1 MAVKNLGKV
10 FITPKGV
17 WEKSSSYT
25 KLDLVTNKVNK
36 ISYGYIAT
44 ADIPTN
50 TEITDSRWMNLYTLY
65 DGDVT
70 DEYKKLATSIS
81 ENKNSVDEI
90 YNKLQL
96 LCGVE
101 ITDSIPTNTQ
111 TGLWINP
118 TSNESVNI
126 PELKDDVVN
135 TTDTWSSK
143 KIYDEIQ
150 VLTNKLN
157 TLETKTQTVSDEDAA
172 TFLGGN

>member
-10 FITPKGV
+10 FITPKGA
-17 WEKSSSYT
+17 WNKSSSYT

-90 YNKLQL
+90 YNKLQ
-96 LCGVE
+96 
-101 ITDSIPTNTQ
+101 
-111 TGLWINP
+111 
-118 TSNESVNI
+118 
-126 PELKDDVVN
+126 
-135 TTDTWSSK
+135 
-143 KIYDEIQ
+143 
-150 VLTNKLN
+150 
-157 TLETKTQTVSDEDAA
+157 
-172 TFLGGN
+172 

>member
-17 WEKSSSYT
+17 WKKSSSYT

-81 ENKNSVDEI
+81 ENKNSVNEI

-101 ITDSIPTNTQ
+101 ITDSMTTNTQ

-118 TSNESVNI
+118 TSNESINI

-143 KIYDEIQ
+143 KIYDELQI
-150 VLTNKLN
+150 VLNKISV
-157 TLETKTQTVSDEDAA
+157 LENKA
-172 TFLGGN
+172 

>member
-1 MAVKNLGKV
+1 MSVNNLGKV
-10 FITPKGV
+10 FMTPKGQ
-17 WEKSSSYT
+17 WNKTLNYT
-25 KLDLVTNKVNK
+25 KLDIVTNKVNK

-70 DEYKKLATSIS
+70 DEYKKLATLIS

-96 LCGVE
+96 LCGIE
-101 ITDSIPTNTQ
+101 ITDSMPINTQ

-118 TSNESVNI
+118 TSNESINI

-143 KIYDEIQ
+143 KIYDELQI
-150 VLTNKLN
+150 VLNKISA
-157 TLETKTQTVSDEDAA
+157 LETKA
-172 TFLGGN
+172 

>member
-1 MAVKNLGKV
+1 MSVNNLGKV
-10 FITPKGV
+10 FMTPKGQ
-17 WEKSSSYT
+17 WNKTLNYT
-25 KLDLVTNKVNK
+25 KLDIVTNKIGK

-44 ADIPTN
+44 ADIPAN

-70 DEYKKLATSIS
+70 DEYKKLATLIS

-101 ITDSIPTNTQ
+101 ITDSMPTNTQ

-118 TSNESVNI
+118 TSNESINI

-143 KIYDEIQ
+143 KIYDELQI
-150 VLTNKLN
+150 VLNKISA
-157 TLETKTQTVSDEDAA
+157 LETKA
-172 TFLGGN
+172 

>member
-1 MAVKNLGKV
+1 MSVNNLGKV
-10 FITPKGV
+10 FMTPKGQ
-17 WEKSSSYT
+17 WNKTLNYT
-25 KLDLVTNKVNK
+25 KLDIVTNKIGK
-36 ISYGYIAT
+36 ISSGYIAT
-44 ADIPTN
+44 TDISAN
-50 TEITDSRWMNLYTLY
+50 TELTDSRWMNLYTLY

-70 DEYKKLATSIS
+70 DEYKKLATLIS

-101 ITDSIPTNTQ
+101 ITDSMPTNTQ

-118 TSNESVNI
+118 TSNESINI

-143 KIYDEIQ
+143 KIYDELQI
-150 VLTNKLN
+150 VLNKISA
-157 TLETKTQTVSDEDAA
+157 LETKA
-172 TFLGGN
+172 

>member
-1 MAVKNLGKV
+1 MSVNNLGKV
-10 FITPKGV
+10 FMTPKGQ
-17 WEKSSSYT
+17 WNKTLNYT
-25 KLDLVTNKVNK
+25 KLDIVTNKIGK
-36 ISYGYIAT
+36 ISSGYIAT
-44 ADIPTN
+44 TDISAN
-50 TEITDSRWMNLYTLY
+50 TELTDSRWMNLYTLY

-101 ITDSIPTNTQ
+101 ITDSMPTNTQ

-118 TSNESVNI
+118 TSNESINI

-143 KIYDEIQ
+143 KIYDELQI
-150 VLTNKLN
+150 VLNKISA
-157 TLETKTQTVSDEDAA
+157 LENKA
-172 TFLGGN
+172 

>member
-1 MAVKNLGKV
+1 MAIKNLGKV

-50 TEITDSRWMNLYTLY
+50 TELTDSRWMNLYTVY

-81 ENKNSVDEI
+81 ENKNSVDEV
-90 YNKLQL
+90 YNKL
-96 LCGVE
+96 
-101 ITDSIPTNTQ
+101 
-111 TGLWINP
+111 
-118 TSNESVNI
+118 
-126 PELKDDVVN
+126 
-135 TTDTWSSK
+135 
-143 KIYDEIQ
+143 
-150 VLTNKLN
+150 
-157 TLETKTQTVSDEDAA
+157 
-172 TFLGGN
+172 

>member
-1 MAVKNLGKV
+1 MSVNNLGKV
-10 FITPKGV
+10 FMTPKGQ
-17 WEKSSSYT
+17 WNKTLNYT
-25 KLDLVTNKVNK
+25 KLDIVTNKIGK
-36 ISYGYIAT
+36 ISSGYIAT

-50 TEITDSRWMNLYTLY
+50 TELTDSRWMNLYTLY

-70 DEYKKLATSIS
+70 DEYKKLATLIS

-101 ITDSIPTNTQ
+101 ITDSMPTNTQ

-118 TSNESVNI
+118 TSNESINI

-143 KIYDEIQ
+143 KIYDELQI
-150 VLTNKLN
+150 VLNKISA
-157 TLETKTQTVSDEDAA
+157 LETKA
-172 TFLGGN
+172 